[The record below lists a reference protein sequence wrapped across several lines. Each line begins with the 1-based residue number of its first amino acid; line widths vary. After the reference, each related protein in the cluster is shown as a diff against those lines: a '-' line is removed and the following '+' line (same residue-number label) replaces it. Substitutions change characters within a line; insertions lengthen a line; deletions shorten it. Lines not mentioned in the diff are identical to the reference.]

1 MSELPS
7 VEEPETPRREPI
19 FAIPA
24 VIVALIVAFIGLYA
38 VFDYLA
44 PAAQDGALR
53 AFAFVPGRLTLAI
66 WPERISDLLARAAS
80 DPSALAEATLLRA
93 YHVVPG
99 AAEPWTLLTYAFLH
113 GSWTHVLL
121 NSVWLV
127 AFGPPVARRFGA
139 PRFLAFF
146 ALTAI
151 AGALAHWIFYQ
162 MDFAPLIG
170 ASAADSGLM
179 AAATRFIFEPGGP
192 LGSPQGYS
200 LSAADVDPL
209 RPAPS
214 LARLLRERRALVFI
228 AIWMV
233 TNFIFGAGAQ
243 ALGASDAPVAWIAH
257 VGGFVA
263 GLLAFPLFDRAPAQ
277 PPASAL

>member
-1 MSELPS
+1 MSDFPPADDLEG
-7 VEEPETPRREPI
+7 PRREPI
-19 FAIPA
+19 FAVPSVVA
-24 VIVALIVAFIGLYA
+24 ALIAALIGAYAAFDFL
-38 VFDYLA
+38 
-44 PAAQDGALR
+44 PPSTQDATLS
-53 AFAFVPGRLTLAI
+53 AFAFLPGRLTLAI
-66 WPERISDLLARAAS
+66 WPERLADLIARASS
-80 DPSALAEATLLRA
+80 DPSALAEATLLRH
-93 YHVVPG
+93 YHLVPG
-99 AAEPWTLLTYAFLH
+99 AAQPWTLLTYAFMH

-151 AGALAHWIFYQ
+151 AGALTHWAFYQ

-200 LSAADVDPL
+200 LSAGEADPL
-209 RPAPS
+209 RPAPP
-214 LARLLRERRALVFI
+214 LARLLRQRRPLGFI
-228 AIWMV
+228 AIWMA
-233 TNFIFGAGAQ
+233 TNVVFGAGAQ
-243 ALGASDAPVAWIAH
+243 ALGASQSPIAWIAH

-263 GLLAFPLFDRAPAQ
+263 ELLAFPLFDRAPAQ
-277 PPASAL
+277 GR

>member
-1 MSELPS
+1 MSDFPPADDLEG
-7 VEEPETPRREPI
+7 PRREPI
-19 FAIPA
+19 FAVPS
-24 VIVALIVAFIGLYA
+24 VVVALIAALIGAYAAFDFL
-38 VFDYLA
+38 
-44 PAAQDGALR
+44 PPSTQDATLS
-53 AFAFVPGRLTLAI
+53 AFAFLPGRLTLAI
-66 WPERISDLLARAAS
+66 WPERLADLIARASS
-80 DPSALAEATLLRA
+80 DPSALAEATLLRH
-93 YHVVPG
+93 YHLVPG
-99 AAEPWTLLTYAFLH
+99 AAQPWTLLTYAFMH

-151 AGALAHWIFYQ
+151 AGALTHWAFYQ

-200 LSAADVDPL
+200 LSAGEADPL
-209 RPAPS
+209 RPAPP
-214 LARLLRERRALVFI
+214 LARLLRQRRPLGFI
-228 AIWMV
+228 AIWMA
-233 TNFIFGAGAQ
+233 TNVVFGAGAQ
-243 ALGASDAPVAWIAH
+243 ALGASQSPIAWIAH

-277 PPASAL
+277 GR

>member
-1 MSELPS
+1 MSDFPPAGDLEG
-7 VEEPETPRREPI
+7 PRREPI
-19 FAIPA
+19 FSVPL
-24 VIVALIVAFIGLYA
+24 VVVALVAALIAAYA
-38 VFDYLA
+38 VFDILS
-44 PAAQDGALR
+44 PATQDAALSL
-53 AFAFVPGRLTLAI
+53 FAFLPGRLTLAI
-66 WPERISDLLARAAS
+66 WPERLSDLIARAGS
-80 DPSALAEATLLRA
+80 DPSALAEATLLRHFHLA
-93 YHVVPG
+93 TGGVRL
-99 AAEPWTLLTYAFLH
+99 WTLLTYAFMH

-146 ALTAI
+146 ALTAV

-192 LGSPQGYS
+192 LGSPQGFS
-200 LSAADVDPL
+200 LSAGEADPM
-209 RPAPS
+209 RPAPP
-214 LARLLRERRALVFI
+214 LARLLRQRRPLGFI
-228 AIWMV
+228 AIWMA
-233 TNFIFGAGAQ
+233 TNVVFGAGAQ
-243 ALGASDAPVAWIAH
+243 ALGASDAPIAWIAH

-263 GLLAFPLFDRAPAQ
+263 GLVAFPLFDRAA
-277 PPASAL
+277 AHGR